1 MWQLIQLKRDGPL
14 KKSHVSAEENRHFL
28 QIPPKRNKCKVRCHI
43 FCSHS
48 HCTGLGSAM
57 IKHLLSRENVC
68 IRTSAMGGEVSF
80 PLSTV
85 KNRGCGSSSG
95 MVIRSSMCPFP
106 VILLQLFKNIKKHS
120 YEVSRRCSKGIEQI
134 EKYLFN

>member
-1 MWQLIQLKRDGPL
+1 MQ
-14 KKSHVSAEENRHFL
+14 KKIGTFYRFLPRETSA
-28 QIPPKRNKCKVRCHI
+28 RCGATFSAPIHI
-43 FCSHS
+43 ALVW
-48 HCTGLGSAM
+48 GNAM

-106 VILLQLFKNIKKHS
+106 VILVQLFKNIKKHS